1 MKTRSII
8 IGGKITSIDKFKGQ
22 AMSRGNYIE
31 VGYEFVVDN
40 RVFSGTQVK
49 RREDLKNKYRLPPP
63 GTPIRI
69 LYADDDAYV
78 ML

>member
-1 MKTRSII
+1 
-8 IGGKITSIDKFKGQ
+8 
-22 AMSRGNYIE
+22 MSRGNYIE